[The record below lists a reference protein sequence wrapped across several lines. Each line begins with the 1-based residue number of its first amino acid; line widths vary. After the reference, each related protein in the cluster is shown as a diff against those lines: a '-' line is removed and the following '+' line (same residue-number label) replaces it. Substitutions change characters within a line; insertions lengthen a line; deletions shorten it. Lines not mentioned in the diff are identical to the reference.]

1 MEKATT
7 YYLIVITEEG
17 NLVSYTEIPET
28 LPEIQRQATV
38 NDIYLTSRQITEDF
52 DRDMLAAKVLQGVAS
67 MLTPPKEDTV
77 SDKVSEALKKRKAK
91 AESAPAQD

>member
-17 NLVSYTEIPET
+17 NLVSYTELPET
-28 LPEIQRQATV
+28 LPEIERTATV

-52 DRDMLAAKVLQGVAS
+52 DREMLAAKVLQGVAQ
-67 MLTPPKEDTV
+67 MLTPPKEETV
-77 SDKVSEALKKRKAK
+77 PEKVSEALKKRKT
-91 AESAPAQD
+91 ESETVSEQE